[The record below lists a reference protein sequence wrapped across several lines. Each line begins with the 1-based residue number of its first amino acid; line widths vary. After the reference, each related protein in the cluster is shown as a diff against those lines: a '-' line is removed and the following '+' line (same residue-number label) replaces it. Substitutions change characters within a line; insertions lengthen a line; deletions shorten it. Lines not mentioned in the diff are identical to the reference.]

1 MQIKVTHQEGD
12 AHVEVIDPTDGNVF
26 QKAVV
31 GEGEQFFVVAKTATS
46 PADIEVYGPE
56 GIGGSGPPE
65 AATDAPGEQPE
76 GDPPAPTDP
85 PVDPPADPAPAD
97 PPVDPPADP
106 APTDPP
112 ADGSTPPADGETPTD
127 PPTEGEQPTE
137 GEGAPADGGTTEGG
151 ETPTTSAASPKP
163 LYRVFGS
170 EVPEGFVA
178 SGLETP
184 DGFALF
190 TYEGDTAG
198 EPHTAEVGDKVGVG
212 LYAEADDD
220 EQPVQPV
227 ATTEGGEQ
235 ATA

>member
-1 MQIKVTHQEGD
+1 MQIKVTNQEGD
-12 AHVEVIDPTDGNVF
+12 AHV
-26 QKAVV
+26 
-31 GEGEQFFVVAKTATS
+31 EQFFVVAKTATS

-85 PVDPPADPAPAD
+85 PVDPPADPAPT
-97 PPVDPPADP
+97 DPPADP

-112 ADGSTPPADGETPTD
+112 ADNGTPPA
-127 PPTEGEQPTE
+127 
-137 GEGAPADGGTTEGG
+137 GG